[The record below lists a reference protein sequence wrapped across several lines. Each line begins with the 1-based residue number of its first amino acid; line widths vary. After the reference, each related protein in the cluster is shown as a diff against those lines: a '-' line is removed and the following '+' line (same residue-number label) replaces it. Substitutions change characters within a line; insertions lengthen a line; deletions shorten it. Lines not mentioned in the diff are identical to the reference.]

1 MKIDIFANHIEL
13 TPAIKDFIEKK
24 IGSLSKYTGGV
35 EKSNARVEISLPSR
49 HHHSGEIF
57 YAEGNLN
64 FGGTLLRAE
73 TENKDL
79 YAAITVVRD
88 ELQEQ
93 ITKFKEK
100 KTEKGRSPRK

>member
-35 EKSNARVEISLPSR
+35 EKSNARVEVSLPSR

-57 YAEGNLN
+57 YAEINLN

-73 TENKDL
+73 AENKDL
-79 YAAITVVRD
+79 YAAITEVRD
-88 ELQEQ
+88 DVQEQ
-93 ITKFKEK
+93 IKQHKEK
-100 KTEKGRSPRK
+100 SSDKVRKVKK

>member
-57 YAEGNLN
+57 YAELNLN

-93 ITKFKEK
+93 IKQFKEK
-100 KTEKGRSPRK
+100 NTDKIRKPRK